1 MKNPMKHSLR
11 NARLLLTALFLIP
24 IAPLAIAADSATK
37 EPLPVNVFKNLQA
50 GKKQTVIVYGTSLT
64 AGAEWPKA
72 MKSYFDKQFP
82 GLVTFVNAAQSGEH
96 SDWGVTNL
104 QKRVLAKNPDLVF
117 IEFSVNDAATKHNI
131 STEHSK
137 TNLDTM
143 VKALQ
148 RQNPRMDIV
157 LMTMNSGWDSP
168 DEPSHKKYASDRPHM
183 GDYYAVY
190 RDYAHEH
197 GLPLVDNY
205 SLWVKLQQTDEAK
218 FHKWLPEGLHPI
230 PEASLA
236 VTWAEIEKLLEKA
249 RSVAAKSAQ

>member
-1 MKNPMKHSLR
+1 MKNPLHSVR
-11 NARLLLTALFLIP
+11 VFLTAAFLATFAQ
-24 IAPLAIAADSATK
+24 IATAA
-37 EPLPVNVFKNLQA
+37 EPLPVTVFKNLQA
-50 GKKQTVIVYGTSLT
+50 GKKQTVVVYGTSLS

-117 IEFSVNDAATKHNI
+117 MEFSVNDAATKHTI

-137 TNLDTM
+137 ANLDTM

-148 RQNPRMDIV
+148 QQNPHMDIV

-205 SLWVKLQQTDEAK
+205 PLWVKLQQTDADK
-218 FHKWLPEGLHPI
+218 FHKWLPEGLHPV

-249 RSVAAKSAQ
+249 RSEAAKSTH